1 MKKTVQIVT
10 IPLDKEGWNKGDLIK
25 LISGYSFD
33 GTNWCLAGRD
43 KDSMVEGNFQA
54 QQLLVLTDDEV
65 SIGDVGKVV
74 KYPWGIGRTIEHEGN
89 QGIEVECI
97 TCTLINNPYHV
108 TAGSKARF
116 SAIDVY
122 EIIASYP
129 QIEDTLPISKEAIQ
143 AWIDAGTP
151 EKGSID
157 MLYWCK
163 NGDSLAGCEKQTHC
177 NCSDNTEADID
188 SKGNL
193 LLEFGKE
200 YKNKGNDLG
209 DLAERAIDKIIV
221 NATNKP
227 SIPTDEKIE
236 KNSKDYAYAMK
247 GQLYTE
253 KGQHPADTA
262 WSLLSRGYKDGY
274 KQALK
279 DLGKSK

>member
-1 MKKTVQIVT
+1 MKKTVEIVT
-10 IPLDKEGWNKGDLIK
+10 IPLNKEGW
-25 LISGYSFD
+25 
-33 GTNWCLAGRD
+33 D
-43 KDSMVEGNFQA
+43 KDDLLTRAPGQMNQHKLAEEENNSINKTIWQA
-54 QQLLVLTDDEV
+54 QQLLVLSDDEV

-151 EKGSID
+151 EDGSVD

-163 NGDSLAGCEKQTHC
+163 NGDSLSGCEKQAHC

-188 SKGNL
+188 PQGNL

-227 SIPTDEKIE
+227 SIPTNEEIEEKA
-236 KNSKDYAYAMK
+236 KLVASNGGPFSTRVQNYAYMY
-247 GQLYTE
+247 QE
-253 KGQHPADTA
+253 
-262 WSLLSRGYKDGY
+262 GY
-274 KQALK
+274 KQALI
-279 DLGKSK
+279 DLGHKN